1 MTVCTNACPRLGSC
15 WGLRL
20 TPRVA
25 PVSWGRGR
33 VRRIA
38 SSCTAMSTRSTRS
51 SRDRGSCRGSIF
63 QGCTRLAVK
72 LDFIVGLLLKALDAM
87 RRRLPRRANPGR
99 RCDRLAEPV
108 LGFYRID
115 GPRSEAVNRRH
126 PHPEARVRAHLPAD
140 VHDRGV
146 PADEG
151 DHRAG
156 CRIRADRSAVQRAGL
171 SRARRCGRLWTG
183 ASGQVRPRI
192 GRPARGRPCERR
204 EGAAGFGRFGVWRPP
219 RALRAQLL
227 RQPRERRYRVRQREP
242 SLPRPAARR
251 PRAWRPWSM
260 ASANAPPSRA
270 RSMHAG
276 HQSLLQHE
284 LADQDLPAVTPG
296 LRQGS
301 RAARCDTRRAVRR
314 R

>member
-1 MTVCTNACPRLGSC
+1 
-15 WGLRL
+15 
-20 TPRVA
+20 
-25 PVSWGRGR
+25 
-33 VRRIA
+33 
-38 SSCTAMSTRSTRS
+38 MSTRSTRS

-115 GPRSEAVNRRH
+115 GPRSEAVDRRH
-126 PHPEARVRAHLPAD
+126 PHPEARVRAHLPD

-242 SLPRPAARR
+242 SLPQARSTSATRVAAVADGVGQRATQSSQMAAR
-251 PRAWRPWSM
+251 
-260 ASANAPPSRA
+260 
-270 RSMHAG
+270 

-284 LADQDLPAVTPG
+284 LADQRSATLRHRGCATALAPRDVIPAEQFGGTNRHRTSPPG
-296 LRQGS
+296 AQCAPCPPRLR
-301 RAARCDTRRAVRR
+301 
-314 R
+314 